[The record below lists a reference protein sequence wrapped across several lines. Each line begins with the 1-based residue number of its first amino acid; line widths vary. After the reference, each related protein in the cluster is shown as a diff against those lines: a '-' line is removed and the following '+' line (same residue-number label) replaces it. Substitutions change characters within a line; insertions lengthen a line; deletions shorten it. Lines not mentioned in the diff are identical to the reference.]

1 MPKISSL
8 AVAPRTEAVHTEAAR
23 GCVQVLYSAVRNETL
38 KRASPL
44 SPEDQCLQSMPDASP
59 SKWNLAQTKW
69 FFETMLMTPHLSGY
83 RPFDERHDYLFT
95 YYYDA
100 LRYLRSAVRPVWQEC
115 VRPF

>member
-59 SKWNLAQTKW
+59 SKWHLAHTTW
-69 FFETMLMTPHLSGY
+69 FFETMLLRPHLSGY
-83 RPFDERHDYLFT
+83 PPFEERYAYIFHSDRKSTRLH
-95 YYYDA
+95 
-100 LRYLRSAVRPVWQEC
+100 SSH
-115 VRPF
+115 